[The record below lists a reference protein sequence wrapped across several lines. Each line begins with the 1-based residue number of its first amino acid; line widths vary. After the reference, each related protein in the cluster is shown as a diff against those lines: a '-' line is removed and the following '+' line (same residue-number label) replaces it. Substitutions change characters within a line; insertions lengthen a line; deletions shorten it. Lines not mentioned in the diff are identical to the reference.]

1 MSVTIYIV
9 DTNFFI
15 QCRNADELDWALVS
29 DSAEIHL
36 VVPSPV
42 LREIDFQ
49 KNRGGDRVGKRAR
62 KTHSVFREI
71 LVSSIDH
78 KVVREKGKPI
88 VKLILAPEWEP
99 SEDLSNRL
107 NYDKADDEL
116 VGCLAS
122 YLKKHPGASVSLLT
136 HDAGPMA
143 TAKRLKLPFT
153 PIPDKWLSPP
163 ESTAAEKKLLK
174 LQEEVVRLQK
184 TEPTFQIHF
193 RNNQSSD
200 ASVLEYE
207 HLVYEPLAESEVL
220 SLLTAIEDQL
230 PIESDFG
237 SSEPEERSVETAPFN
252 FTGVT
257 KAFTPASAKAIA
269 KYTEEDYPAWLE
281 KCEALLRNLH
291 VSSQKR
297 STPLIFTVAASNS
310 GTRPGIDAL
319 ITVQVQGEFQV
330 RSKEDDEEEPNFA
343 VEFSKA
349 PKAPKGTWKTGVGGH
364 FLDLSATLPKDLFQM
379 HGSSALEMHGSS
391 ALAALDSLFLPKMP
405 PRRRDANAF
414 YWKPS
419 RTSVPRDRVSLEC
432 EQWRHDDGDEEFD
445 FELVVSQDP
454 GPKNG
459 LVKVTIEAANLSESA
474 RANIPVK
481 IVVRKVSSFERATA
495 LVESFLKD

>member
-1 MSVTIYIV
+1 MSATIYIV

-15 QCRNADELDWALVS
+15 QCRNADELDWTLVS
-29 DSAEIHL
+29 DSEEIHL
-36 VVPSPV
+36 VVSSPV

-49 KNRGGDRVGKRAR
+49 KNRGGDRVGKQAR

-71 LVSSIDH
+71 LVSSVDH
-78 KVVREKGKPI
+78 KVMREKGTPI

-99 SEDLSNRL
+99 SEDFANRL

-122 YLKKHPGASVSLLT
+122 YLKEHPEASVSLLT

-153 PIPDKWLSPP
+153 PIPDNWLSPP
-163 ESTAAEKKLLK
+163 ESTASEKKLLK
-174 LQEEVVRLQK
+174 LQQEVVRLQK

-193 RNNQSSD
+193 RNKQSTN
-200 ASVLEYE
+200 AGVLEYE
-207 HLVYEPLAESEVL
+207 HLVYEPLTESEVL
-220 SLLTAIEDQL
+220 SLLAVITDRF

-252 FTGVT
+252 FAGVT
-257 KAFTPASAKAIA
+257 KAFTPASAEAIT
-269 KYTEEDYPAWLE
+269 KYTEEDYPAWFE

-291 VSSQKR
+291 VSSQKS
-297 STPLIFTVAASNS
+297 STPLTFTVAASNS

-319 ITVQVQGEFQV
+319 ITVQVQGEFQI
-330 RSKEDDEEEPNFA
+330 RSKEDDEEEPNIA
-343 VEFSKA
+343 VEFPKA
-349 PKAPKGTWKTGVGGH
+349 PKAPKGRWKTGVGGH
-364 FLDLSATLPKDLFQM
+364 FFDPSGALSKLHSAFQM
-379 HGSSALEMHGSS
+379 HEGRSSASDS
-391 ALAALDSLFLPKMP
+391 SLFLSKMP

-419 RTSVPRDRVSLEC
+419 RTSVPSDSVSLEC
-432 EQWRHDDGDEEFD
+432 EQWRHDDADEEFD
-445 FELVVSQDP
+445 FELVASQEP
-454 GPKNG
+454 GAKNG
-459 LVKVTIEAANLSESA
+459 LVKVSIKAANLSDSA

-481 IVVRKVSSFERATA
+481 IAVRKVSSFERATA
-495 LVESFLKD
+495 LLESFLKG